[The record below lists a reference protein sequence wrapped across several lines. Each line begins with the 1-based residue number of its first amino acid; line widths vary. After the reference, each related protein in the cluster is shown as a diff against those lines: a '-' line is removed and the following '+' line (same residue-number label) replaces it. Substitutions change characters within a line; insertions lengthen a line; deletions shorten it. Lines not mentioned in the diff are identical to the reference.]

1 MTTPAALLALG
12 AVLSL
17 ATVIWLEVL
26 HTIRHPKP
34 IPVAVPPRV
43 NGVVWGHRVFVDVRT
58 LRSALSARGV
68 SYETWARK
76 HPAAKTIL
84 RGRTRHR

>member
-1 MTTPAALLALG
+1 LALVVV
-12 AVLSL
+12 VLS
-17 ATVIWLEVL
+17 AAVIWLRVVD
-26 HTIRHPKP
+26 TIRHPQT
-34 IPVAVPPRV
+34 IPTPPPPPRV
-43 NGVVWGHRVFVDVRT
+43 NGVVWGHRVFVDARS

-84 RGRTRHR
+84 RGGKRHR